1 MDDGRGMARDERD
14 PAGGHG
20 HDAGPDSGGFTF
32 NLGAALDRLG
42 SSKPASLADL
52 VRGGDVPSPAPQG
65 EAFAPV
71 ASEPGPIEV
80 PVIRE
85 ATPVDDPP
93 HPVQPVRR
101 PLSPPPITGPII
113 TPSSTPVT
121 ATAVTA
127 AMSRGGTGPVT
138 PLAPPPSAAF
148 APSGAV
154 AVLDAPAP
162 SAAERSLPTLPKVA
176 PVPAHVQVPAPANAP
191 NPSPTTIPART
202 ATRARPKRRVGLKA
216 FLVLLVLGGLVAAGL
231 VYGRAYLFP
240 DEWDRDLVPLVDA
253 LETTTAV
260 EFTDAVPAERLPVAE
275 YDVRVADAL
284 FGAGWADQVAIWRAL
299 GLASGTPDA
308 TTLGPVLRSWS
319 PAAYDPVTKQLA
331 ALDSLGGAAQ
341 AAALTDQLAL
351 VLLDQVHG
359 ANLATGPSSSIAVR
373 AVIAH
378 QARLTSDAA
387 SDATRPTVDRAG
399 VQGLPAPLAYELM
412 ARADLGRP
420 LAEAGQLE
428 LDATDTAAVAAL
440 PEFLGDA
447 LGDATEPAAPAR
459 LASGDVVSADAVQ
472 RGRGFWYLVFGAYLP
487 AESAAAGADSITR
500 ELLTP
505 VNRGEQACAYA
516 TFTGANPDATN
527 ALAIVAQ
534 AWVAAAPPEAGAST
548 AVLDDG
554 TVQLVSCDPGPAP
567 AILPRTGAAAELVAR
582 QVAAL
587 AAS

>member
-1 MDDGRGMARDERD
+1 MDDGRGMARDGRD
-14 PAGGHG
+14 PSDEHGREAG
-20 HDAGPDSGGFTF
+20 SGSAGFTF

-42 SSKPASLADL
+42 SSKPASLSDLMRAGDDAVARVDAD
-52 VRGGDVPSPAPQG
+52 GASPPGAAPA
-65 EAFAPV
+65 ELP
-71 ASEPGPIEV
+71 P
-80 PVIRE
+80 IRE
-85 ATPVDDPP
+85 ATPVDGPGR
-93 HPVQPVRR
+93 PVVR
-101 PLSPPPITGPII
+101 PLAAPSLGSSSPLPTPSSGPII
-113 TPSSTPVT
+113 TPSSTP
-121 ATAVTA
+121 AVPAVGA
-127 AMSRGGTGPVT
+127 ASPT
-138 PLAPPPSAAF
+138 PHLSSSAAT
-148 APSGAV
+148 GT

-162 SAAERSLPTLPKVA
+162 TAALPSLPV
-176 PVPAHVQVPAPANAP
+176 VPAAPAYVPPATPAPASAP
-191 NPSPTTIPART
+191 APVTPT
-202 ATRARPKRRVGLKA
+202 RPVVRKKRRSGLKA

-240 DEWDRDLVPLVDA
+240 DEWDADLVPLVDA
-253 LETTTAV
+253 LETTTAQ
-260 EFTDAVPAERLPVAE
+260 EFTDAVPAERLAVAE

-284 FGAGWADQVAIWRAL
+284 FGAGWGDQVATWRAL

-319 PAAYDPVTKQLA
+319 PAAYDPVTKELA

-359 ANLATGPSSSIAVR
+359 ANLATGPASSVASR

-399 VQGLPAPLAYELM
+399 LQTLPGPLAYELM

-420 LAEAGQLE
+420 LAEAGDIE
-428 LDATDTAAVAAL
+428 LDGTDTTAVATL

-487 AESAAAGADSITR
+487 AESAAAGSDSITR

-505 VNRGEQACAYA
+505 VNRGEQACVYA
-516 TFTGANPDATN
+516 TFNGANPDATN
-527 ALAIVAQ
+527 ALALVTQ

-554 TVQLVSCDPGPAP
+554 TVQLVTCDPGPAP